1 MEFKDKTI
9 FIISYEAW
17 GGMMMSKQHYAVE
30 LAKLENNVYFI
41 NHTDRRNQLKRGK
54 ILIENT
60 GYKNLYSIR
69 HRYWH
74 PYFFKYKFPLL
85 HSIILRFYVKYLLR
99 KLKVSPDIVWNFDLG
114 NHLPLKYFPKK
125 ALKIYMPVDVGGK
138 DEVEA
143 ANQADLIISVTNE
156 ILSRYETIVIP
167 KLKINHGVASHFIIN
182 EILDPTPNNFINI
195 GYSGS
200 LVRND
205 IDFDIFIN
213 LINKYPNLKFHFWGE
228 CDINN
233 SSIHL
238 PQDVSDKTKHVLKI
252 LSNSKN
258 VKLYGKVSPETL
270 SKNLK
275 NMDILLVAYNIKND
289 QNHHKILEYLG
300 SGKVIVSSFMSSY
313 QNETGLIEMLQTPN
327 NNKGLID
334 IFEKVVNNIQ
344 YYNCIELQKKRI
356 NFAAVNTYEAQI
368 KKIQNFINAS
378 FA

>member
-1 MEFKDKTI
+1 MEFKNKTI

-30 LAKLENNVYFI
+30 LAKLDNNVYFI
-41 NHTDRRNQLKRGK
+41 NHTDRRKQLNKGQ

-60 GYKNLYSIR
+60 DYKNLYSIR

-74 PYFFKYKFPLL
+74 PYFFKYKFPLFHNL
-85 HSIILRFYVKYLLR
+85 ILSFYVKYLLR
-99 KLKVSPDIVWNFDLG
+99 KLKVSPDIIWNFDLG

-125 ALKIYMPVDVGGK
+125 ALKLYMPVDVGGK

-143 ANQADLIISVTNE
+143 AKQADLIISVTNE
-156 ILSRYETIVIP
+156 ILSRYDKVKIP
-167 KLKINHGVASHFIIN
+167 KLKVNHGVASHFIISD
-182 EILDPTPNNFINI
+182 ILESNRSNSIKI

-213 LINKYPNLKFHFWGE
+213 LIKKYPNLEFHFWGE

-238 PQDVSDKTKHVLKI
+238 PQDVSDKTKHVLES
-252 LSNSKN
+252 LSKSKN
-258 VKLYGKVSPETL
+258 VKLYGRVSPETL

-275 NMDILLVAYNIKND
+275 NMDILLVAYTIKND

-300 SGKVIVSSFMSSY
+300 SGKVIVSSYMSSY
-313 QNETGLIEMLQTPN
+313 RNEYGLIEMLQTPN
-327 NNKGLID
+327 NNQGLID
-334 IFEKVVNNIQ
+334 IFEKVINNLE
-344 YYNCIELQKKRI
+344 YYNSIELQKKRI
-356 NFAAVNTYEAQI
+356 NFASANTYNNQI
-368 KKIQNFINAS
+368 KKIES
-378 FA
+378 FLD